1 MKTRILGHLIAF
13 AVLIGIGLW
22 IAYQAVRAPMRVG
35 RLFIDV
41 ELAAMY
47 WFALLVYA
55 FIVLMLY
62 YPLRK
67 RSWWA
72 LLIGHALAGTLAI
85 ASTAIVVTLGHR
97 NATSAGTPAE
107 SAAVGVGVEGS
118 SAQPLPLPPRA
129 GAAKKDQERFEEN
142 QL

>member
-13 AVLIGIGLW
+13 VVLIGVGVW
-22 IAYQAVRAPMRVG
+22 IAYQAVKAPMRIGPLLV
-35 RLFIDV
+35 DV

-85 ASTAIVVTLGHR
+85 VSTAIVVTLGHR
-97 NATSAGTPAE
+97 NATSPSKAAE
-107 SAAVGVGVEGS
+107 SAAIGTDVEGS
-118 SAQPLPLPPRA
+118 SAQPLPLPPGA
-129 GAAKKDQERFEEN
+129 GDAKKNQERFEEN
-142 QL
+142 LL